1 MISRRDVLKVFLS
14 LSTLSWGK
22 KMEDT
27 VIKGCVIKKDRLYR
41 VDEERMIFQWVKDEG
56 KGVYSVGFMP
66 IMSALAYPLYSVKI
80 KPVGTVLE
88 YDDNLAVVEAGKR
101 VSTFPTPIGG
111 KIVEVNHSLEKD
123 PSALV
128 SSPYEAWMVKIASND
143 TDSLKKL
150 KKAQDILKTV
160 EAIII
165 RENIECLPKR

>member
-1 MISRRDVLKVFLS
+1 MISRRDILKVLLS
-14 LSTLSWGK
+14 LSTFSLGK
-22 KMEDT
+22 KMEDI

-41 VDEERMIFQWVKDEG
+41 VNEERMIFQWVKEEG

-66 IMSALAYPLYSVKI
+66 VMSALAYPLYSVKI
-80 KPVGTVLE
+80 KPVGTTLE
-88 YDDNLAVVEAGKR
+88 YDDNLAVVESGKR

-111 KIVEVNHSLEKD
+111 RIVEVNHSLERD

-128 SSPYEAWMVKIASND
+128 SSPYEAWMVKIASDD

-150 KKAQDILKTV
+150 KRAQDILKTV